1 MMKVPQKT
9 QSRTKYS
16 GELKP
21 NDNKN
26 EYQQLV
32 KKCSLLDILISLK
45 NDMSLRNSKLI
56 IV

>member
-26 EYQQLV
+26 EPTTSQKMQ
-32 KKCSLLDILISLK
+32 SA
-45 NDMSLRNSKLI
+45 
-56 IV
+56 

>member
-1 MMKVPQKT
+1 MKVPRKT

-32 KKCSLLDILISLK
+32 KKSSLLDILISLK
-45 NDMSLRNSKLI
+45 NDTSLGNSKLI